1 MKTEEIILL
10 NGLRRCVAK
19 ENYDPVRGI
28 DCCGRRVHVTRPS
41 DVFIPEIMTCD
52 PNYEKALFDLALWR
66 RLRCRYDFEYWC
78 ATCAFIKPK
87 NGHRPAYCRPNRG
100 QRNVI
105 EVLESQ
111 RAAGY
116 PMRIIVLKARQWGCS
131 TILQLY
137 IAWLQTCV
145 STGLNALVCAHTLD
159 ISKNIRG
166 MYSRVL
172 KLYPEELWCGTEKPR
187 MTPYES
193 ADAIRSI
200 AGRDCTLVTVS
211 ANNADAVRGIDIS
224 LAHMSEVAYWRS
236 TPTFSP
242 SAVAQSVYGTVPLCA
257 NSLIALESTANGVG
271 NFFHR
276 EWLRCRGS
284 RGDKVPVFV
293 PWHEIESYRTD
304 AATADELLALASS
317 LDEEESELWHYGLCL
332 EQIYWHRK
340 RRLEFDDV
348 RRFHAEFP
356 ANDTEAFECTTTKV
370 FDPRHINAL
379 RASCLPCAKVGAI
392 SESTGKFVFDAA
404 GHLNLWLHPQKRHS
418 YVVSVDV
425 GGRSPSAD
433 WSVIAVMTRPD
444 DKEEKPEL
452 VAQWRGHVDHDI
464 LADTAARI
472 AAYYNDALLV
482 IESNT
487 FETETYGGTADNPNG
502 FILARL
508 AMRYPNLY
516 TRRYFD
522 RSSGETSRRYG
533 FHTNASTKPMLIGN
547 LIATVREGAYIE
559 HDSMACDEMATYEQ
573 RPNGSYGAEAPN
585 HDDILMT
592 RAIAL
597 YVIATEYTPAA
608 PGKEGYGQ
616 TESW

>member
-1 MKTEEIILL
+1 MKTQDVILL
-10 NGLRRCVAK
+10 NDLRQRVRK

-28 DCCGRRVHVTRPS
+28 GASGRRVHVDRPFNA
-41 DVFIPEIMTCD
+41 FIPEAMTRD
-52 PNYEKALFDLALWR
+52 PDYEASFGDPTLWR

-87 NGHRPAYCRPNRG
+87 SGHRPAHCRPNGG
-100 QRNVI
+100 QRDVI
-105 EVLESQ
+105 DVLESQ
-111 RAAGY
+111 RIAGE

-187 MTPYES
+187 MTPFET

-224 LAHMSEVAYWRS
+224 LAHLSEVAYWRS
-236 TPTFSP
+236 APTFSP
-242 SAVAQSVYGTVPLCA
+242 SAVAQSVYGTVPMCA

-276 EWLRCRGS
+276 EWLRCRGG
-284 RGDKVPVFV
+284 RGGMIPVFV

-304 AATADELLALASS
+304 AATAEELEALAAG
-317 LDEEESELWHYGLCL
+317 LDEEETVLWCSGLCL
-332 EQIYWHRK
+332 EQIYWYRK

-370 FDPRHINAL
+370 FDPRHIDAL
-379 RASCLPCAKVGAI
+379 RTSCTASAKVGDI
-392 SESTGKFVFDAA
+392 SESTGKFVFDAT
-404 GHLNLWLHPQKRHS
+404 GRLHLWQHPEGRRN
-418 YVVSVDV
+418 YVVAVDV

-433 WSVIAVMTRPD
+433 WSVIAVLTRPD
-444 DKEEKPEL
+444 DKEEKPEV

-472 AAYYNDALLV
+472 AGYYNDALLV

-487 FETETYGGTADNPNG
+487 FETEAYGGTADNPNG

-508 AMRYPNLY
+508 AMRYPNIY

-522 RSSGETSRRYG
+522 RTSGETSRRYG
-533 FHTNASTKPMLIGN
+533 FHTNSSTKPMLIGN

-559 HDSMACDEMATYEQ
+559 RDSMACDEMATYEQ

-597 YVIATEYTPAA
+597 YVIATEYTPPAA
-608 PGKEGYGQ
+608 GKDGYGQ